1 MPVALR
7 VLLFGLFWFGIL
19 WMALMVIGG
28 GIASSASKGPHAP
41 PGASVQHSSESGERL
56 GYAAG
61 ADFNDRYRLWVIAG
75 AAVLASAG
83 TLTGILP
90 GTRRK

>member
-1 MPVALR
+1 MPVAVR

-19 WMALMVIGG
+19 WMALIVICG
-28 GIASSASKGPHAP
+28 GIASSASKSTPAP
-41 PGASVQHSSESGERL
+41 TGATVQHGPDSAERV
-56 GYAAG
+56 GHAAG
-61 ADFNDRYRLWVIAG
+61 ADFNERYGPWIMTG
-75 AAVLASAG
+75 AAVLAAAG